1 MHPSLHIR
9 PARHDDLD
17 AIEAIENR
25 VFETDRLSRR
35 SIRHFIEGDTASLLV
50 AERGGKVAG
59 YALVAFRSG
68 STLARLY
75 SLAVSPEAAGGGLGR
90 DLLAA
95 VEAQATARGSS
106 VLRLEVRAANVAAI
120 RLYER
125 KGFRRFGIHR
135 EYYEDGADALR
146 YEKRLSDAPGEP
158 EEF

>member
-1 MHPSLHIR
+1 M
-9 PARHDDLD
+9 
-17 AIEAIENR
+17 
-25 VFETDRLSRR
+25 
-35 SIRHFIEGDTASLLV
+35 
-50 AERGGKVAG
+50 
-59 YALVAFRSG
+59 AFRSG

-95 VEAQATARGSS
+95 VEARATARGSS
-106 VLRLEVRAANVAAI
+106 VLRLEVRAANLAAI

-125 KGFRRFGIHR
+125 KGYRRFGIHR